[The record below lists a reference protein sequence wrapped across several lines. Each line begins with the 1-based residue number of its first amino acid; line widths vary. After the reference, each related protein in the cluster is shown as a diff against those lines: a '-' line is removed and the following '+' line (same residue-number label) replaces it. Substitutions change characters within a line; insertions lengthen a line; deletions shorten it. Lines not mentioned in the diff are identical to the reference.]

1 MADLSIGQLA
11 ARTGVA
17 ASALRYYEELGLIA
31 APERVGGRRRYR
43 ESVVGL
49 VGRILVFRDAGFSL
63 AEIGLVLGSEAP
75 SEVRWRRLA
84 EGKVAELEERIARAG
99 AAREALLHGLR
110 CPHADLDGCERFAGV
125 VAARLAGVP
134 LERAHA
140 H

>member
-31 APERVGGRRRYR
+31 APERVGGRRRYP

-63 AEIGLVLGSEAP
+63 RETGRLLGLGAP
-75 SEVRWRRLA
+75 SDVRWRRLV
-84 EGKVAELEERIARAG
+84 EGKVAELEERIAQAR

-110 CPHADLDGCERFAGV
+110 CPHEDMAGCERLAGV